1 MECRPFPAVAKRQKN
16 KTSVFLWA
24 GINAQGQ
31 PTQGELEASN
41 TQRARAALRQQGVRV
56 KRLRKKSKPLIPKR
70 IKPKDISIATRQ
82 LATMLSAGIPI
93 ASSYAAIA
101 KGSDHEKIQE
111 VFKEIQTEVEAG
123 TNLSLALNRYP
134 RLFDDLYTNLV
145 AVGERSGNLDNLMEK
160 IASYMENHEEI
171 KAKIKGAMFYPA
183 AVIAVAFIVT
193 TLLLLFVIPQFE
205 DLFSS
210 FGASLPALTAA
221 LIAISRGFRD
231 HFLSIF
237 GAIIGSIVFIVFTY
251 RRSEKMQ
258 RGVDRLS
265 LRMPIFGEILRKAA
279 VSRYARTLATMFGS
293 GVPLVE
299 SLNSVAGATGN
310 SLYSDACSN
319 IREAVSTGRSLSA
332 SMADTGL
339 FPAMV
344 IQMTTTGEESGA
356 IEDMLNKVADFYERE
371 VREAVDNMSKLIE
384 PLLMVVLGGIVGTL
398 VIGMYLPI
406 FKMASVV

>member
-1 MECRPFPAVAKRQKN
+1 MAKRQKN
-16 KTSVFLWA
+16 NTSLFLWE
-24 GINAQGQ
+24 GINAEGQ
-31 PTQGELEASN
+31 PTKGELEALN
-41 TQRARAALRQQGVRV
+41 AQRARAALRQQGVRV
-56 KRLRKKSKPLIPKR
+56 KRQRKKSKPLIPKR

-123 TNLSLALNRYP
+123 TNLSLALKRYP

>member
-1 MECRPFPAVAKRQKN
+1 VAKRQKN
-16 KTSVFLWA
+16 KTSVFLWV
-24 GINAQGQ
+24 GVNTQGQ
-31 PTQGELEASN
+31 PAKGELEATN
-41 TQRARAALRQQGVRV
+41 ALRAKAVLRQQGVRV
-56 KRLRKKSKPLIPKR
+56 KRLRKKSKPLIAKR

-160 IASYMENHEEI
+160 IADYMENHEEI

-210 FGASLPALTAA
+210 FGASLPALTTA

-251 RRSEKMQ
+251 RRSDKMQ

-319 IREAVSTGRSLSA
+319 IRESVSTGRSLSA

>member
-1 MECRPFPAVAKRQKN
+1 MAKRQKN

-258 RGVDRLS
+258 RSVDRLS

-319 IREAVSTGRSLSA
+319 IRESVSTGRSLSA

>member
-1 MECRPFPAVAKRQKN
+1 MAKRQKN

-41 TQRARAALRQQGVRV
+41 TQRARAALRPQGVRV

-82 LATMLSAGIPI
+82 LATMLGAGIPI

-171 KAKIKGAMFYPA
+171 KAKIKGARFYPA

>member
-1 MECRPFPAVAKRQKN
+1 MAKRQKN

-210 FGASLPALTAA
+210 FGASLPALTTA
-221 LIAISRGFRD
+221 LISISRGFRD

-237 GAIIGSIVFIVFTY
+237 GGIIGSIVFIVFTY
-251 RRSEKMQ
+251 RRSDKMQ

>member
-1 MECRPFPAVAKRQKN
+1 MAKRQKN
-16 KTSVFLWA
+16 KTSVFLWV
-24 GINAQGQ
+24 GINTQGQ
-31 PTQGELEASN
+31 PAKGELEAIN
-41 TQRARAALRQQGVRV
+41 VQRARAALRQQGVRV
-56 KRLRKKSKPLIPKR
+56 KRLRKKSKPLIAKR

-210 FGASLPALTAA
+210 FGASLPALTTA
-221 LIAISRGFRD
+221 LISISRGFRD

>member
-1 MECRPFPAVAKRQKN
+1 VAKRQKN
-16 KTSVFLWA
+16 RTSVFLWA

>member
-1 MECRPFPAVAKRQKN
+1 MAKQQKN
-16 KTSVFLWA
+16 KTSVFLWI
-24 GINAQGQ
+24 GINTLGQ
-31 PTQGELEASN
+31 PAQGELEATN
-41 TQRARAALRQQGVRV
+41 VQRARAALRQQGVRV
-56 KRLRKKSKPLIPKR
+56 KRLRKKPKPLIPKR

-101 KGSDHEKIQE
+101 KGSDHETIQE
-111 VFKEIQTEVEAG
+111 VFKAIQTEVEAG
-123 TNLSLALNRYP
+123 TNLSLALKRYP
-134 RLFDDLYTNLV
+134 RLFDELYTNLV

-160 IASYMENHEEI
+160 IADYMENHEEI

-210 FGASLPALTAA
+210 FDASLPALTGA
-221 LIAISRGFRD
+221 LIAMSRGLRD
-231 HFLSIF
+231 HFLLIF
-237 GAIIGSIVFIVFTY
+237 GGIIGSIVFIVISY

-299 SLNSVAGATGN
+299 SLDSVAGATGN

-344 IQMTTTGEESGA
+344 IQMTSTGEESGA

>member
-1 MECRPFPAVAKRQKN
+1 MAKQQKN
-16 KTSVFLWA
+16 KTSVFLWI
-24 GINAQGQ
+24 GVNTQGQ
-31 PTQGELEASN
+31 PAQGELEATN
-41 TQRARAALRQQGVRV
+41 VQRARAALRQQGVRV

-101 KGSDHEKIQE
+101 KGSDHETIQE
-111 VFKEIQTEVEAG
+111 VFKAIQTEVEAG

-160 IASYMENHEEI
+160 IADYMENHEEI

-221 LIAISRGFRD
+221 LISLSRGFRD

-299 SLNSVAGATGN
+299 SLDSVAGATGN

>member
-1 MECRPFPAVAKRQKN
+1 M
-16 KTSVFLWA
+16 
-24 GINAQGQ
+24 
-31 PTQGELEASN
+31 EASN

>member
-1 MECRPFPAVAKRQKN
+1 MAKRQKN
-16 KTSVFLWA
+16 KTSVFLWT
-24 GINAQGQ
+24 GINTQGQ
-31 PTQGELEASN
+31 PAQGELEASN
-41 TQRARAALRQQGVRV
+41 AQRARAALRQQGVRV

-82 LATMLSAGIPI
+82 LATMLGAGIPI

-210 FGASLPALTAA
+210 FGASLPALTSA

-237 GAIIGSIVFIVFTY
+237 GGIIGSIVFLVFTY

-265 LRMPIFGEILRKAA
+265 LHMPIFGEILRKAA

>member
-1 MECRPFPAVAKRQKN
+1 MAKRQKN
-16 KTSVFLWA
+16 KTSVFLWT
-24 GINAQGQ
+24 GINTQGQ
-31 PTQGELEASN
+31 PAQGELEASN
-41 TQRARAALRQQGVRV
+41 AQRARAALRQQGVRV

-82 LATMLSAGIPI
+82 LATMLGAGIPI

-101 KGSDHEKIQE
+101 KGSDQEKIQE

-210 FGASLPALTAA
+210 FGASLPALTSA

-237 GAIIGSIVFIVFTY
+237 GGIIGSIVFLVFTY

-265 LRMPIFGEILRKAA
+265 LHMPIFGEILRKAA

>member
-1 MECRPFPAVAKRQKN
+1 MAKRQKN

>member
-1 MECRPFPAVAKRQKN
+1 M
-16 KTSVFLWA
+16 FLWV
-24 GINAQGQ
+24 GINLQGQ
-31 PTQGELEASN
+31 PAQGELEATN
-41 TQRARAALRQQGVRV
+41 VQRARAALRQQGVRV

-101 KGSDHEKIQE
+101 KGSDHETIQE
-111 VFKEIQTEVEAG
+111 VFKAIQTEVEAG
-123 TNLSLALNRYP
+123 TNLSLALKRYP
-134 RLFDDLYTNLV
+134 RLFDELYTNLV

-160 IASYMENHEEI
+160 IADYMENHEEI

-210 FGASLPALTAA
+210 FDASLPALTGA
-221 LIAISRGFRD
+221 LIAMSRGLRD
-231 HFLSIF
+231 HFLLIF
-237 GAIIGSIVFIVFTY
+237 GGIIGSIVFIVISY

-299 SLNSVAGATGN
+299 SLDSVAGATGN

-344 IQMTTTGEESGA
+344 IQMTSTGEESGA

>member
-1 MECRPFPAVAKRQKN
+1 VAKRQKN
-16 KTSVFLWA
+16 KTSVFLWI
-24 GINAQGQ
+24 GVNTLGQ
-31 PTQGELEASN
+31 PAQGELEATN
-41 TQRARAALRQQGVRV
+41 VQRARAALRQQGIRV

-101 KGSDHEKIQE
+101 KGSDHETIQE
-111 VFKEIQTEVEAG
+111 VFKAIQTEVEAG
-123 TNLSLALNRYP
+123 TNLSLALKRYP
-134 RLFDDLYTNLV
+134 RLFDELYTNLV

-160 IASYMENHEEI
+160 IADYMENHEEI

-210 FGASLPALTAA
+210 FDASLPALTGA
-221 LIAISRGFRD
+221 LIAMSRGLRD
-231 HFLSIF
+231 HFLLIF
-237 GAIIGSIVFIVFTY
+237 GGIIASIVFIVISY

-299 SLNSVAGATGN
+299 SLDSVAGATGN

-344 IQMTTTGEESGA
+344 IQMTSTGEESGA

-406 FKMASVV
+406 FKMASVI

>member
-1 MECRPFPAVAKRQKN
+1 MEA
-16 KTSVFLWA
+16 T
-24 GINAQGQ
+24 NA
-31 PTQGELEASN
+31 
-41 TQRARAALRQQGVRV
+41 QRARAALRQQGVRV

>member
-1 MECRPFPAVAKRQKN
+1 MAKQQKN
-16 KTSVFLWA
+16 KTSVFLWV
-24 GINAQGQ
+24 GINLQGQ
-31 PTQGELEASN
+31 PAQGELEATN
-41 TQRARAALRQQGVRV
+41 VQRARAALRQQGVRV
-56 KRLRKKSKPLIPKR
+56 KRLRKKPKPLIPKR

-160 IASYMENHEEI
+160 IADYMENHEEI

-193 TLLLLFVIPQFE
+193 TLLMLFVIPQFE

-210 FGASLPALTAA
+210 FDASLPALTGA
-221 LIAISRGFRD
+221 LIAMSRGLRD
-231 HFLSIF
+231 HFLLIF
-237 GAIIGSIVFIVFTY
+237 GGIIGSIVFIVISY

-299 SLNSVAGATGN
+299 SLDSVAGATGN

-344 IQMTTTGEESGA
+344 IQMTSTGEESGA

>member
-1 MECRPFPAVAKRQKN
+1 MAKRQKN

-123 TNLSLALNRYP
+123 NNLSLALNRYP

-237 GAIIGSIVFIVFTY
+237 GGIIGSIVFIVFTY

>member
-1 MECRPFPAVAKRQKN
+1 VAKRQKN

-24 GINAQGQ
+24 GINADGQ

-41 TQRARAALRQQGVRV
+41 SQRARAALRQQGVRV

-82 LATMLSAGIPI
+82 LATMLGAGIPI

-210 FGASLPALTAA
+210 FGASLPALTTA

-237 GAIIGSIVFIVFTY
+237 GGIIGSIVFLVFTY

-265 LRMPIFGEILRKAA
+265 LHMPIFGEILRKAA

>member
-1 MECRPFPAVAKRQKN
+1 MAKQQKN
-16 KTSVFLWA
+16 KTSVFLWI
-24 GINAQGQ
+24 GVNTQGQ
-31 PTQGELEASN
+31 PAQGELEATN
-41 TQRARAALRQQGVRV
+41 VQRARAALRQQGIRV
-56 KRLRKKSKPLIPKR
+56 KRLRKKPKPLIPKR

-101 KGSDHEKIQE
+101 KGSDHETIQE
-111 VFKEIQTEVEAG
+111 VFKAIQTEVEAG

-160 IASYMENHEEI
+160 IADYMENHEEI

-193 TLLLLFVIPQFE
+193 TLLMLFVIPQFE

-210 FGASLPALTAA
+210 FDASLPALTGA
-221 LIAISRGFRD
+221 LIAMSRGLRD
-231 HFLSIF
+231 HFLLIF
-237 GAIIGSIVFIVFTY
+237 GGIIGSIVFIVISY

-299 SLNSVAGATGN
+299 SLDSVAGATGN

-344 IQMTTTGEESGA
+344 IQMTSTGEESGA

>member
-1 MECRPFPAVAKRQKN
+1 MAKQQKN
-16 KTSVFLWA
+16 KTSVFLWI
-24 GINAQGQ
+24 GVNTQGQ
-31 PTQGELEASN
+31 PAQGELEATN
-41 TQRARAALRQQGVRV
+41 VQRARAALRQQGVRV
-56 KRLRKKSKPLIPKR
+56 KRLRKKPKPLIPKR

-101 KGSDHEKIQE
+101 KGSDHETIQE
-111 VFKEIQTEVEAG
+111 VFKAIQTEVEAG
-123 TNLSLALNRYP
+123 TNLSLALKRYP

-160 IASYMENHEEI
+160 IADYMENHEEI

-210 FGASLPALTAA
+210 FDASLPALTGA
-221 LIAISRGFRD
+221 LIAMSRGLRD
-231 HFLSIF
+231 HFLLIF
-237 GAIIGSIVFIVFTY
+237 GGIIGSIVFIVISY

-299 SLNSVAGATGN
+299 SLDSVAGATGN

-344 IQMTTTGEESGA
+344 IQMTSTGEESGA

>member
-1 MECRPFPAVAKRQKN
+1 M
-16 KTSVFLWA
+16 
-24 GINAQGQ
+24 
-31 PTQGELEASN
+31 EASN

-82 LATMLSAGIPI
+82 LATMLGAGIPI

>member
-1 MECRPFPAVAKRQKN
+1 M
-16 KTSVFLWA
+16 FLWV
-24 GINAQGQ
+24 GINLQGLS
-31 PTQGELEASN
+31 TQGELEATN
-41 TQRARAALRQQGVRV
+41 VQRARAALRQQGVRV

-101 KGSDHEKIQE
+101 KGSDHETIQE
-111 VFKEIQTEVEAG
+111 VFKAIQTEVEAG
-123 TNLSLALNRYP
+123 TNLSLALKRYP
-134 RLFDDLYTNLV
+134 RLFDELYTNLV

-160 IASYMENHEEI
+160 IADYMENHEEI

-210 FGASLPALTAA
+210 FDASLPALTGA
-221 LIAISRGFRD
+221 LIAMSRGLRD
-231 HFLSIF
+231 HFLLIF
-237 GAIIGSIVFIVFTY
+237 GGIIGSIVFIVISY

-299 SLNSVAGATGN
+299 SLDSVAGATGN

-344 IQMTTTGEESGA
+344 IQMTSTGEESGA

>member
-1 MECRPFPAVAKRQKN
+1 VAKRQKN
-16 KTSVFLWA
+16 RTSVFLWV
-24 GINAQGQ
+24 GINTQGQ
-31 PTQGELEASN
+31 LAKGELEATN
-41 TQRARAALRQQGVRV
+41 VQRARAVLRQQGVRV
-56 KRLRKKSKPLIPKR
+56 KRLRKKPKPLIPKR

-101 KGSDHEKIQE
+101 KGSDHETIQE
-111 VFKEIQTEVEAG
+111 VFKAIQTEVEAG
-123 TNLSLALNRYP
+123 TNLSLTLKRYP
-134 RLFDDLYTNLV
+134 RLFDELYTNLV

-160 IASYMENHEEI
+160 IADYMENHEEI

-210 FGASLPALTAA
+210 FDASLPALTGA
-221 LIAISRGFRD
+221 LIAMSRGLRD
-231 HFLSIF
+231 HFLLIF
-237 GAIIGSIVFIVFTY
+237 GGIIGSIVFIVISY

-299 SLNSVAGATGN
+299 SLDSVAGATGN

-344 IQMTTTGEESGA
+344 IQMTSTGEESGA

>member
-1 MECRPFPAVAKRQKN
+1 
-16 KTSVFLWA
+16 
-24 GINAQGQ
+24 
-31 PTQGELEASN
+31 
-41 TQRARAALRQQGVRV
+41 
-56 KRLRKKSKPLIPKR
+56 KR

-111 VFKEIQTEVEAG
+111 VFKAIQTEVEAG
-123 TNLSLALNRYP
+123 TNLSLALKRYP

-160 IASYMENHEEI
+160 IASYMEYHEEI
-171 KAKIKGAMFYPA
+171 KAKIKGALLYPA

-221 LIAISRGFRD
+221 LIAMSRGFRD

-237 GAIIGSIVFIVFTY
+237 GVIIGSIVFIVFTY
-251 RRSEKMQ
+251 RRSGKMQ
-258 RGVDRLS
+258 RGVDHLS

-299 SLNSVAGATGN
+299 SLNSVGGATGN
-310 SLYSDACSN
+310 SVYRDACSN
-319 IREAVSTGRSLSA
+319 IREAVSAGRSLSA

>member
-1 MECRPFPAVAKRQKN
+1 MAKRQKN

-24 GINAQGQ
+24 GINADGQ

>member
-1 MECRPFPAVAKRQKN
+1 MAKRQKN

-31 PTQGELEASN
+31 PTQGELVASN
-41 TQRARAALRQQGVRV
+41 AQRARAALRQQSVRV

>member
-1 MECRPFPAVAKRQKN
+1 MAKRQKN

-82 LATMLSAGIPI
+82 LATMLGAGIPI

-134 RLFDDLYTNLV
+134 RLFDELYTNLV

-210 FGASLPALTAA
+210 FGASLPALTTA
-221 LIAISRGFRD
+221 LISISRGFRD

-299 SLNSVAGATGN
+299 SLDSVAGATGN

-339 FPAMV
+339 CPAMV
-344 IQMTTTGEESGA
+344 IQMTSTGEESGA

-384 PLLMVVLGGIVGTL
+384 PLLMVVLGGIIGTL

>member
-1 MECRPFPAVAKRQKN
+1 MAKQQKN

-160 IASYMENHEEI
+160 IANYMENHEEI

-193 TLLLLFVIPQFE
+193 TLLMLFVIPQFE

-221 LIAISRGFRD
+221 LISISRGFRD

-344 IQMTTTGEESGA
+344 IQMTSTGEESGA

>member
-1 MECRPFPAVAKRQKN
+1 M
-16 KTSVFLWA
+16 
-24 GINAQGQ
+24 
-31 PTQGELEASN
+31 EASN
-41 TQRARAALRQQGVRV
+41 AQRARAALRQQGVRV

-82 LATMLSAGIPI
+82 LATMLGAGIPI

-101 KGSDHEKIQE
+101 KGSDHVRIQE

>member
-1 MECRPFPAVAKRQKN
+1 MCIRD
-16 KTSVFLWA
+16 S
-24 GINAQGQ
+24 
-31 PTQGELEASN
+31 
-41 TQRARAALRQQGVRV
+41 
-56 KRLRKKSKPLIPKR
+56 
-70 IKPKDISIATRQ
+70 SIATRQ
-82 LATMLSAGIPI
+82 LATMLGAGIPI

-210 FGASLPALTAA
+210 FGASLPALTTA

-237 GAIIGSIVFIVFTY
+237 GGIIGSIVFLVFTY

-265 LRMPIFGEILRKAA
+265 LHMPIFGEILRKAA

>member
-1 MECRPFPAVAKRQKN
+1 MAKRQKN
-16 KTSVFLWA
+16 KTSVFLWD

-123 TNLSLALNRYP
+123 NNLSLALNRYP

>member
-1 MECRPFPAVAKRQKN
+1 MAKQQKN
-16 KTSVFLWA
+16 KTSVFLWI
-24 GINAQGQ
+24 GVNTQDQ
-31 PTQGELEASN
+31 PAQGELEATN
-41 TQRARAALRQQGVRV
+41 VQRARAALRQQGVRV

-111 VFKEIQTEVEAG
+111 VFKAIQTEVEAG

-160 IASYMENHEEI
+160 IADYMENHEEI

-210 FGASLPALTAA
+210 FDASLPALTGA
-221 LIAISRGFRD
+221 LIAMSRGLRD
-231 HFLSIF
+231 HFLLIF
-237 GAIIGSIVFIVFTY
+237 GGIIGSIVFIVISY

-299 SLNSVAGATGN
+299 SLDSVAGATGN

-344 IQMTTTGEESGA
+344 IQMTSTGEESGA

>member
-1 MECRPFPAVAKRQKN
+1 MAKQQKN
-16 KTSVFLWA
+16 KTSVFLWT
-24 GINAQGQ
+24 GINTLGQ
-31 PTQGELEASN
+31 PAQGELEATN
-41 TQRARAALRQQGVRV
+41 VQRARAALRQQGVRV

-101 KGSDHEKIQE
+101 KGSDHETIQE
-111 VFKEIQTEVEAG
+111 VFKAIQTEVEAG

-160 IASYMENHEEI
+160 IADYMENHEEI

-210 FGASLPALTAA
+210 FDASLPALTGA
-221 LIAISRGFRD
+221 LIAMSRGLRD
-231 HFLSIF
+231 HFLLIF
-237 GAIIGSIVFIVFTY
+237 GGIIGSIVFIVISY

-299 SLNSVAGATGN
+299 SLDSVAGATGN

-344 IQMTTTGEESGA
+344 IQMTSTGEESGA

>member
-1 MECRPFPAVAKRQKN
+1 VAKRQKN
-16 KTSVFLWA
+16 KTSVFLWT
-24 GINAQGQ
+24 GINTQGQ
-31 PTQGELEASN
+31 PAQGELEASN
-41 TQRARAALRQQGVRV
+41 AQRARAALRQQGVRV

-82 LATMLSAGIPI
+82 LATMLGAGIPI

-210 FGASLPALTAA
+210 FGASLPALTTA

-237 GAIIGSIVFIVFTY
+237 GGIIGSIVFLVFTY

-265 LRMPIFGEILRKAA
+265 LHMPIFGEILRKAA

>member
-1 MECRPFPAVAKRQKN
+1 MAKQQKN
-16 KTSVFLWA
+16 KTSVFLWI
-24 GINAQGQ
+24 GVNTQGQ
-31 PTQGELEASN
+31 PAQGELEATN
-41 TQRARAALRQQGVRV
+41 VQRARAALRQQGVRV
-56 KRLRKKSKPLIPKR
+56 KRLRKKPKPLIPKR

-101 KGSDHEKIQE
+101 KGSDHETIQK

-123 TNLSLALNRYP
+123 TNLSLALKRYP

-160 IASYMENHEEI
+160 IADYMENHEEI

-193 TLLLLFVIPQFE
+193 TLLMLFVIPQFE

-210 FGASLPALTAA
+210 FDASLPALTGA
-221 LIAISRGFRD
+221 LIAMSRGLRD
-231 HFLSIF
+231 HFLLIF
-237 GAIIGSIVFIVFTY
+237 GGIIGSIVFIVISY

-299 SLNSVAGATGN
+299 SLDSVAGATGN

-344 IQMTTTGEESGA
+344 IQMTSTGEESGA

>member
-1 MECRPFPAVAKRQKN
+1 MAKRQKN

-193 TLLLLFVIPQFE
+193 TLLMLFVIPQFE

-406 FKMASVV
+406 FKMAAVV

>member
-1 MECRPFPAVAKRQKN
+1 MAKRQKN
-16 KTSVFLWA
+16 KTSVFLWV
-24 GINAQGQ
+24 GINTQGQ
-31 PTQGELEASN
+31 PAKGELEATN
-41 TQRARAALRQQGVRV
+41 AQRARAVLRQQGVRV

-251 RRSEKMQ
+251 RRSDKMQ

-319 IREAVSTGRSLSA
+319 IRESVSTGRSLSA